1 MADRRRVG
9 FTLVELLVVVVI
21 IAMLVA
27 LLLPAV
33 VGARGRARMTQCTNN
48 QRQLAQGMSNYENAK
63 DRLPGYINGFP
74 TVPGTSRTPSARN
87 LSWAVMI
94 LDYIEQGEAWKQW
107 RKPETETLTYDDKR
121 AGVTPDV
128 PQFKCPAA
136 ESSHDNALNY
146 VVNCGIQ
153 DGTQTTYGGNPRN
166 EGPMHG
172 VFFDRSG
179 RDATIPTITLTTDK
193 IPDGSSQT
201 LMLSENI
208 QATQWAPP
216 LDPAAIPP
224 SWAAV
229 PIPPSWATVPIAT
242 WSGWAGEATP
252 DSSAAHVGFVWS
264 QQSSPP
270 TCMRIN
276 QCKDA
281 EMDFDS
287 PNIQYARPSSFHGDS
302 VVVTYCD
309 LHLDTLFDDIEYNV
323 LRRLMAPDDDRASV
337 PANP

>member
-21 IAMLVA
+21 IAMLVG

-33 VGARGRARMTQCTNN
+33 QNARSNARRTQCMNN
-48 QRQLAQGMSNYENAK
+48 QRQIGQAMANFESAK

-74 TVPGTSRTPSARN
+74 TVAGTSTVPSARN

-94 LDYIEQGEAWKQW
+94 LDYLEQGEAWKEW
-107 RKPETETLTYDDKR
+107 RKPETLTVTYDLKR
-121 AGVTPDV
+121 TAAMPNV
-128 PQFKCPAA
+128 PQFECPAVDPT
-136 ESSHDNALNY
+136 HDGALNY

-179 RDATIPTITLTTDK
+179 RDSTIPMITVTTDK

-208 QATQWAPP
+208 QATQWAPE

-224 SWAAV
+224 GWV
-229 PIPPSWATVPIAT
+229 TVPT
-242 WSGWAGEATP
+242 WSGWAGEAVA

-264 QQSSPP
+264 QQSPP
-270 TCMRIN
+270 PSCMKIN

-281 EMDFDS
+281 EMDFAS
-287 PNIQYARPSSFHGDS
+287 PNIEYARPSSFHPDG

-309 LHLDTLFDDIEYNV
+309 KHQDILFDDIEYNV
-323 LRRLMAPDDDRASV
+323 FRELMAPDDDQASV
-337 PANP
+337 P

>member
-33 VGARGRARMTQCTNN
+33 VGARARAREAQCTNN
-48 QRQLAQGMSNYENAK
+48 QRELVRAMANCENAK

-74 TVPGTSRTPSARN
+74 TVAGTSRTPSARN

-94 LDYIEQGEAWKQW
+94 LDYLEQGEAWKRW

-121 AGVTPDV
+121 AGATPEV
-128 PQFKCPAA
+128 PQFKCPAV
-136 ESSHDNALNY
+136 ESSHNAPLNY

-153 DGTQTTYGGNPRN
+153 DGTQTTYQGNPRN

-179 RDATIPTITLTTDK
+179 RDATIPMITLTTDK

-201 LMLSENI
+201 LMLTENI

-216 LDPAAIPP
+216 LDPAAIPA

-229 PIPPSWATVPIAT
+229 PIPPSWSTVPIAT

-264 QQSSPP
+264 QQSPVP
-270 TCMRIN
+270 QCMKIN

-281 EMDFDS
+281 EVDFAN
-287 PNIQYARPSSFHGDS
+287 PNIQHARPSSFHGDR
-302 VVVTYCD
+302 VVAGYCD
-309 LHLDTLFDDIEYNV
+309 GHLDTVFDDIEYNV
-323 LRRLMAPDDDRASV
+323 FRALMAPDDTRAGL
-337 PANP
+337 

>member
-1 MADRRRVG
+1 MADQRRVG

-21 IAMLVA
+21 IAILVG

-33 VGARGRARMTQCTNN
+33 QRARENARRTECMNN
-48 QRQLAQGMSNYENAK
+48 QRQLGQAMANFESAK
-63 DRLPGYINGFP
+63 DRLPGYINCFP
-74 TVPGTSRTPSARN
+74 TLPAPASGVPDRSSRN

-94 LDYIEQGEAWKQW
+94 LDYIEQGEAWKEW
-107 RKPETETLTYDDKR
+107 RRPDGALSYDQKR
-121 AGVTPDV
+121 AGAMPNIT
-128 PQFKCPAA
+128 QFRCP
-136 ESSHDNALNY
+136 STDPTHDGALNY

-153 DGTQTTYGGNPRN
+153 DGTQTMYGGNPRN

-179 RDATIPTITLTTDK
+179 RDTTIPTITVTTDK

-208 QATQWAPP
+208 QATQWAPE

-224 SWAAV
+224 A
-229 PIPPSWATVPIAT
+229 WATVGTPT

-252 DSSAAHVGFVWS
+252 DGSAANVGFVWS

-270 TCMRIN
+270 TCMKIN

-281 EMDFDS
+281 EMDFS
-287 PNIQYARPSSFHGDS
+287 NPNIEYARPSSFHPDG

-309 LHLDTLFDDIEYNV
+309 SHVDILFDDVEYNV
-323 LRRLMAPDDDRASV
+323 FRELMAPDDDQASV
-337 PANP
+337 P